1 MNNMGVEI
9 HDHDSADGSHEYTI
23 TLDIPTCILIGFSLT
38 LFFCI
43 LYHIL
48 YTFFYCFLGTRIHY
62 YYHQRHGDIE
72 EGMSMITPSASSSS
86 SSSLSS
92 SSSSINYGGED
103 ASHVAMFQAVVRSN
117 LQAWMM
123 VGALMG
129 ESENAVEEK
138 RGERL
143 RDSKKMGGL
152 VKYGGEEEEEDY
164 CAICL
169 EELKGGEWCQVFP
182 VCDHVFHSDCI
193 DSCENDNGG
202 IPPRRTEAPPPP
214 FPPRLPCIVAIGIV
228 SLIFVGAI
236 LTLFTVAAGVLIFA
250 GCVCCF
256 GGSDDDDGG
265 EFEMDVETGGG
276 SSDELDE
283 ERAVEILEGFLRVV
297 RRRGRGGGG
306 RKQRKKKN
314 ESRKKVVGS
323 IESFGS
329 EGMRG
334 LDYSECSICLEE
346 FQGGENC
353 LVFPVCGHVFH
364 CKCIL
369 RWIEKKL
376 TCPVCRYCVVLKA
389 SRDRGM

>member
-72 EGMSMITPSASSSS
+72 EGMS
-86 SSSLSS
+86 
-92 SSSSINYGGED
+92 ED

-297 RRRGRGGGG
+297 RREEEEEEEGNRGRRRMNRGRSGG
-306 RKQRKKKN
+306 
-314 ESRKKVVGS
+314 
-323 IESFGS
+323 F
-329 EGMRG
+329 
-334 LDYSECSICLEE
+334 D
-346 FQGGENC
+346 
-353 LVFPVCGHVFH
+353 
-364 CKCIL
+364 
-369 RWIEKKL
+369 
-376 TCPVCRYCVVLKA
+376 
-389 SRDRGM
+389 